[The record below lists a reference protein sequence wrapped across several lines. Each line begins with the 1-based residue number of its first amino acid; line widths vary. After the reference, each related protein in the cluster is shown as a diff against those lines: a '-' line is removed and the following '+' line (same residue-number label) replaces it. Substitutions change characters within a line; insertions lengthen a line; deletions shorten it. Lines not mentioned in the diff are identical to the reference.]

1 MLRKRTRHELENHA
15 RTIILLNKPSGITK
29 LICEASALN
38 FKGEKMNS
46 KTTKQEF
53 IPLKSNHLRFVLL
66 LLAAL
71 LLSACGDRVLYVGTC
86 NQQTQQFV
94 DRIRPIVVDEL
105 NPVIE
110 QGLASG
116 PSAEINNK
124 IVELD
129 AKVSEINTPDCNP
142 KTQAAKE
149 LLRQYMLEVRN
160 YFSTV
165 AGRALYGEGE
175 VQGQLSAVFEA
186 NLAFETAMDELY
198 LP

>member
-1 MLRKRTRHELENHA
+1 
-15 RTIILLNKPSGITK
+15 
-29 LICEASALN
+29 
-38 FKGEKMNS
+38 MNS
-46 KTTKQEF
+46 TIRKQEF
-53 IPLKSNHLRFVLL
+53 IPQKPKYLQFILPILAVLF
-66 LLAAL
+66 LA
-71 LLSACGDRVLYVGTC
+71 ACGDRVLYIGTC
-86 NQQTQQFV
+86 TQQTQQFV
-94 DRIRPIVVDEL
+94 NRIRPIVIDEL

-116 PSAEINNK
+116 PSADINNK

>member
-1 MLRKRTRHELENHA
+1 MNSTTRKREFTPQ
-15 RTIILLNKPSGITK
+15 KPRY
-29 LICEASALN
+29 
-38 FKGEKMNS
+38 
-46 KTTKQEF
+46 
-53 IPLKSNHLRFVLL
+53 LRFILPLVAVLF
-66 LLAAL
+66 
-71 LLSACGDRVLYVGTC
+71 LSACGNRVLYIGTC
-86 NQQTQQFV
+86 TQQTQQFV
-94 DRIRPIVVDEL
+94 DRLRPIVVDEL

-110 QGLASG
+110 EGLASG
-116 PSAEINNK
+116 PSADINNK

-129 AKVSEINTPDCNP
+129 AKVSAINTPDCNP
-142 KTQAAKE
+142 KTKAAKE

-175 VQGQLSAVFEA
+175 VQGHLSAVFEA